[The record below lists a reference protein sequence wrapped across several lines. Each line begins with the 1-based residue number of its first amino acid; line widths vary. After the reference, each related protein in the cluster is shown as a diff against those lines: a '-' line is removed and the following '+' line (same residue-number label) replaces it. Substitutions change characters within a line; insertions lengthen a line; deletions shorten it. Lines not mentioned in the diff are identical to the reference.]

1 MTRSM
6 LPLDEGARGRS
17 YESGVDLS
25 SARFPGVGFRVRRMS
40 FGRRLEL
47 MRRVRELAQRME
59 FAEAGSNFADKVEAS
74 LLSLEVERLYLEWG
88 LESVSGLE
96 LDGSAATPQTL
107 AERGPEELCREMIQA
122 IKAECGLSEE
132 ERKN

>member
-1 MTRSM
+1 MTKSM
-6 LPLDEGARGRS
+6 LPADEGARGS
-17 YESGVDLS
+17 SHESGVELS
-25 SARFPGVGFRVRRMS
+25 SARFPGVRFRVRRMS

-59 FAEAGSNFADKVEAS
+59 FAEAGSNFTDKVEAS

-88 LESVSGLE
+88 LEWVSGLE

>member
-1 MTRSM
+1 MTKSTLR
-6 LPLDEGARGRS
+6 LDESSAAAS
-17 YESGVDLS
+17 YESGVNRAS
-25 SARFPGVGFRVRRMS
+25 VQFPGVAFRVRRMS

-59 FAEAGSNFADKVEAS
+59 FAEAGEGFADKVEAS
-74 LLSLEVERLYLEWG
+74 LLALEVERLYLEWG
-88 LESVSGLE
+88 LESVSGLD
-96 LDGSAATPQTL
+96 LDGVAATPESL